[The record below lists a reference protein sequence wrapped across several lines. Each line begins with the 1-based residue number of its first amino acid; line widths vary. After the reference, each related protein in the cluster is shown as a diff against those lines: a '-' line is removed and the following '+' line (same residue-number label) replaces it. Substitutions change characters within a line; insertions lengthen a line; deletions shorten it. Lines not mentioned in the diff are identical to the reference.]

1 MSRITNSRGIK
12 DFNSEAAV
20 EKMTG
25 ETVRKLR

>member
-25 ETVRKLR
+25 GYWLA